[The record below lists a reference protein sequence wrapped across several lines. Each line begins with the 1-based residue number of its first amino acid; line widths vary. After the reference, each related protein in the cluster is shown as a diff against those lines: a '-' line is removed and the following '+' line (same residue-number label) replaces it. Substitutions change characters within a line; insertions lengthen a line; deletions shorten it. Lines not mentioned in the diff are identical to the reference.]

1 MWKRSCELDISLED
15 QLPIPAKIISNEEF
29 IPPPPTSEQQHYA
42 RRALELSETNAKSRM
57 LIAEPFLEHPLE
69 WLAP

>member
-42 RRALELSETNAKSRM
+42 RRALELSETNAKKQNVDRRT
-57 LIAEPFLEHPLE
+57 FLRTSSGM
-69 WLAP
+69 A